1 MLNIKILGSG
11 CPRCEETVRRTK
23 EVIEEM
29 KINARLEKVSDI
41 KKIMEYK
48 ILATPGFVINGKM
61 KFVGKIP
68 AKSQIK
74 QWIEEELNNK
84 QKEVK

>member
-1 MLNIKILGSG
+1 MEIRILGTG
-11 CPRCEETVRRTK
+11 CPRCQE
-23 EVIEEM
+23 
-29 KINARLEKVSDI
+29 LEKRTLEVLAEMNLAADVQKVTDI

-74 QWIEEELNNK
+74 QWIEEELNNR

>member
-11 CPRCEETVRRTK
+11 CARCQEVEKRTK
-23 EVIEEM
+23 EVVQEMNIE
-29 KINARLEKVSDI
+29 ASVEKVTDL

-48 ILATPGFVINGKM
+48 ILSTPGLVINEK
-61 KFVGKIP
+61 VVISGKIP

-74 QWIEEELNNK
+74 QWIEEELNK
-84 QKEVK
+84 